1 MEGISLVFRDVNMNA
16 SALAEPAVTARTDSA
31 TWDVFSQAVVEA
43 TRRLIAQAPSARLG
57 EPQGVHQ
64 ARSAGRRLRG
74 LLWTFRPLLNQDWAD
89 RLDQDLS
96 RFVHALGASRDLD
109 VLSERLI
116 DSAADLAADLQ
127 PLFDD
132 LLAQRAAARVAL
144 EEALEDGP
152 FESLIDFLTEAA
164 RTPHLADLS
173 QADESVEDIGL
184 LSRLAHRAWKTLAKR
199 GRALDES
206 TADEE
211 FHEVRKRAK
220 RARYAVEAIVSGL
233 SGRSAR
239 RALRFARRLAAVQ
252 DVLGEHQDAVVS
264 REWIST
270 VAAAHPHNPRFQ
282 LAAGRLIERRHQV
295 ALSSRAAFFQAWKR
309 LDQPKLRRWGS

>member
-1 MEGISLVFRDVNMNA
+1 MNA
-16 SALAEPAVTARTDSA
+16 SALAESAAKATTDSS
-31 TWDVFSQAVVEA
+31 TWEVFSQAVVDA
-43 TRRLIAQAPSARLG
+43 TRRLIAQAPSARFG
-57 EPQGVHQ
+57 EPNGVHQ

-109 VLSERLI
+109 VLSERLT

-127 PLFDD
+127 PLFED
-132 LLAQRAAARVAL
+132 LLARRAAARLAL
-144 EEALEDGP
+144 DEALEDGP
-152 FESLIDFLTEAA
+152 FESLIQCLTEAA
-164 RTPHLADLS
+164 QEPKLADLS
-173 QADESVEDIGL
+173 HLDDSVDDASL
-184 LSRLAHRAWKTLAKR
+184 LSHLARRAWKTLAKR

-239 RALRFARRLAAVQ
+239 RARRFARRLAAVQ
-252 DVLGEHQDAVVS
+252 DILGDHQDAVVS

-270 VAAAHPHNPRFQ
+270 VAAAYPHNPRFQ

-295 ALSSRAAFFQAWKR
+295 ALASRTKFFHAWAR